1 VEGSSA
7 AVATESDAF
16 HRLRNAAAAAH
27 GIGGPARLFGTLHEG
42 QLLPWRCCY
51 GIGVCG
57 KASLCRLGGWL
68 EFGQAKYGA
77 AVRGRSSS
85 APGSGIRRRVIASA
99 EDGAPHVRRCTPG
112 RGGRTADV
120 TAPDAAIRERSP
132 ERRFECFAG
141 RARERRYVATL
152 PGWMCTYAS

>member
-1 VEGSSA
+1 MRSIDCATPRRRRTASA
-7 AVATESDAF
+7 GLPGCLGRFTKVNCCLGDVA
-16 HRLRNAAAAAH
+16 N
-27 GIGGPARLFGTLHEG
+27 
-42 QLLPWRCCY
+42 

-99 EDGAPHVRRCTPG
+99 DDGAPHVRRCTPG